1 MSSISQAS
9 LLVASL
15 FGLAE
20 AGNLVHQAKIL
31 QPDMNFN
38 SHQSPIAGESLYIP
52 ILIIHKPVY

>member
-1 MSSISQAS
+1 MGGMSSISQAS

-20 AGNLVHQAKIL
+20 ASNLVHQAKIL

-38 SHQSPIAGESLYIP
+38 SQQSSIAGESF
-52 ILIIHKPVY
+52 